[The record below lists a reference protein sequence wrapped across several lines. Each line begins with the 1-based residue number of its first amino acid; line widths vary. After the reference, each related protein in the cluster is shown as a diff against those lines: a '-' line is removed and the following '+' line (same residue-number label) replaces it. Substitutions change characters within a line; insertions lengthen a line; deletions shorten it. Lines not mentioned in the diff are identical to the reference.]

1 MKDSTT
7 VDRVLCAGGIV
18 LGDGGTIALVRNR
31 KDTLW
36 FFPKGH
42 VDAGESLEEAARRE
56 IQEETGLS
64 SLEYIDALG
73 SYTRPKIEKDGTNST
88 TVQKEI
94 HMFLFSSEPHATLTP
109 SMEIVEA
116 TWCSLSRITNE
127 LENTKDKVWFS
138 SVFERVRQAIQ
149 RD

>member
-1 MKDSTT
+1 METQI
-7 VDRVLCAGGIV
+7 CAGGIV
-18 LGDGGTIALVRNR
+18 LGDSGTIALVRNR

-42 VDAGESLEEAARRE
+42 VEVGESFEEAARRE

-64 SLEYIDALG
+64 SLEYIDTLG
-73 SYTRPKIEKDGTNST
+73 SYTRPKIEKDGSNST
-88 TVQKEI
+88 TIQKEI
-94 HMFLFSSEPHATLTP
+94 HMFLFSSEPHARLTP

-116 TWCSLSRITNE
+116 TWCSLPHVSMD
-127 LENTKDKVWFS
+127 LENTKDRVWFS

>member
-1 MKDSTT
+1 MKTQI
-7 VDRVLCAGGIV
+7 CAGGIV
-18 LGDGGTIALVRNR
+18 LGDSGTIALVRNR

-42 VDAGESLEEAARRE
+42 VEVGESFEEAARRE

-64 SLEYIDALG
+64 SLEYIDTLG
-73 SYTRPKIEKDGTNST
+73 SYTRPKIEKDGSNST
-88 TVQKEI
+88 TIQKEI
-94 HMFLFSSEPHATLTP
+94 QMFLFSSEPHATLTP

-116 TWCSLSRITNE
+116 AWCSLPHVSMD
-127 LENTKDKVWFS
+127 LENTKDRVWFS

>member
-1 MKDSTT
+1 MEIEI
-7 VDRVLCAGGIV
+7 CAGGIV
-18 LGDGGTIALVRNR
+18 LGDSGTIALVRNR

-42 VDAGESLEEAARRE
+42 VEVGESFEEAARRE

-64 SLEYIDALG
+64 SLEYIDTLG
-73 SYTRPKIEKDGTNST
+73 SYTRPKIEKDGSNST
-88 TVQKEI
+88 TIQKEI
-94 HMFLFSSEPHATLTP
+94 HMFLFSSEPHARLTP

-116 TWCSLSRITNE
+116 TWCSLPHVSMD
-127 LENTKDKVWFS
+127 LENTKDRVWFS